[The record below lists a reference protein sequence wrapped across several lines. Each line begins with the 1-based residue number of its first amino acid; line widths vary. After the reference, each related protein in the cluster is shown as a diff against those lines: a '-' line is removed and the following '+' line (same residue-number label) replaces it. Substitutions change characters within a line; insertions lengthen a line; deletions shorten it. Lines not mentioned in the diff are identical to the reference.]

1 MTAEAAWT
9 PIRTALA
16 EAADYW
22 VCTVR
27 SDGRP
32 HTVPVWG
39 VWWRDGVVFSTV
51 GSSVKSKNLRGNAKA
66 TVHLGSAQE
75 VVIVD
80 GTATEIID
88 PAELAEIGALF
99 DMKYASGVANTYDLV
114 TARQSGMTVCAVRA
128 EVVRH
133 WRSDDMFRSQ
143 RFTFDADGQPVLAES
158 VGMPDLS
165 SEVSDHGAEDTG
177 DVRNVREKKEA
188 MEAADDKVSPR

>member
-27 SDGRP
+27 PDGRP
-32 HTVPVWG
+32 HTAPVWG

-51 GSSVKSKNLRGNAKA
+51 GSSVKARNLRGNTRA
-66 TVHLGSAQE
+66 TVHLSSAQE

-80 GTATEIID
+80 GVATEITD
-88 PAELAEIGALF
+88 PGELAEIGALF
-99 DMKYASGVANTYDLV
+99 DAKYAAGAANTYDLG
-114 TARQSGMTVCAVRA
+114 TALQHGMAICAVRA
-128 EVVRH
+128 QVVRH

-143 RFTFDADGQPVLAES
+143 RFTFDAAGRPVLAES
-158 VGMPDLS
+158 AGLPDLP
-165 SEVSDHGAEDTG
+165 DLPAEEA
-177 DVRNVREKKEA
+177 VR
-188 MEAADDKVSPR
+188 

>member
-1 MTAEAAWT
+1 MTAEAAWM

-22 VCTVR
+22 ICTVR

-51 GSSVKSKNLRGNAKA
+51 GSSTKVRNLRGNAKA

-75 VVIVD
+75 VVILD
-80 GTATEIID
+80 GTATEITD
-88 PAELAEIGALF
+88 HAELTEIGALF
-99 DMKYASGVANTYDLV
+99 DTKYASGVANTYDLV
-114 TARQSGMTVCAVRA
+114 TARQSGMAICAVRA

-143 RFTFDADGQPVLAES
+143 RFTFDADGRPVLAEPA
-158 VGMPDLS
+158 GMPDLS
-165 SEVSDHGAEDTG
+165 SEAPDHGSEQGAHDAEGVWKD
-177 DVRNVREKKEA
+177 DA
-188 MEAADDKVSPR
+188 EAAGDKVSPR